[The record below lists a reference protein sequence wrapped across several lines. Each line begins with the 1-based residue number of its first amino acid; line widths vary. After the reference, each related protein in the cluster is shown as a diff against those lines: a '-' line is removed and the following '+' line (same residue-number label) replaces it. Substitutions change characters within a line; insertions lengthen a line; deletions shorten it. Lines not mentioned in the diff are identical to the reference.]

1 MAGVQ
6 VPVRDGELGSFLRAA
21 VVAGGGPGSEAVLGP
36 ALATVTRLLGWHQ
49 TTRTL

>member
-1 MAGVQ
+1 MAAAQ

-21 VVAGGGPGSEAVLGP
+21 VVAGGGGSEAVLGP
-36 ALATVTRLLGWHQ
+36 ALATVTRLLGWHH

>member
-1 MAGVQ
+1 MQ

-21 VVAGGGPGSEAVLGP
+21 VVAGGGSEAVLGP
-36 ALATVTRLLGWHQ
+36 ALATVTRLLGWHH

>member
-1 MAGVQ
+1 MAAAQ

-21 VVAGGGPGSEAVLGP
+21 VVAGGEEAVLGP

>member
-1 MAGVQ
+1 MAAQ

-21 VVAGGGPGSEAVLGP
+21 VVAGPGGEEAVLGIQE
-36 ALATVTRLLGWHQ
+36 AATVTRLLGWDQ